1 MKIGY
6 PCINTSIERKA
17 PSTFRLAFYSE
28 NRLIQTVEDNLKH
41 LTKVLKYNVDHDLLF
56 FRISSDIV
64 PFASHPICK
73 FDWDKHFQS
82 EFKEVGD
89 YIKKHHIR
97 ISMHPDQFVVINSPS
112 EKIVNSSINELK
124 YHCRVLDCMNL
135 AETAKIQ
142 IHVGGAYGNKID
154 AIDRFVKI
162 YNNDN
167 NTLLDEYIK
176 RRLVIEN
183 DDRLYNLSDCLYINQ
198 KTAIPILLDTFHHE
212 CFNSGEESLVSA
224 LKKAKSTWKKDKDG
238 IPMVDYSSQNVMDI
252 LYHGTNRR
260 TKKGKHTTTI
270 DQILFNRF
278 LKETAGLDFDIMLEI
293 KDKEK
298 SALIALGLLRKQ
310 DEHDC

>member
-6 PCINTSIERKA
+6 PCINTSIERNT

-41 LTKVLKYNVDHDLLF
+41 LAKVLKYNVDHDLLF

-73 FDWDKHFQS
+73 FEWDKHFQS

-124 YHCRVLDCMNL
+124 YQCRVLDCMNL
-135 AETAKIQ
+135 AGTAKIQ
-142 IHVGGAYGNKID
+142 IHVGGVYGNKID
-154 AIDRFVKI
+154 AIERFVKI

-198 KTAIPILLDTFHHE
+198 KTDIPILLDIFHHE
-212 CFNSGEESLVSA
+212 CFNSGEPLFSA

-238 IPMVDYSSQNVMDI
+238 IPMVDYSSQNTMDI
-252 LYHGTNRR
+252 LYHGMNRR
-260 TKKGKHTTTI
+260 TKKGKHTIAI

-298 SALIALGLLRKQ
+298 SALIALELLRKQ
-310 DEHDC
+310 GKNDC

>member
-6 PCINTSIERKA
+6 PCINTSIERNT

-28 NRLIQTVEDNLKH
+28 NRLIQAVEDNLKH
-41 LTKVLKYNVDHDLLF
+41 LAKVLKYNVDHDLLF
-56 FRISSDIV
+56 FRISSDLV

-73 FDWDKHFQS
+73 FNWHWRFQS
-82 EFKEVGD
+82 EFEEIGD
-89 YIKKHHIR
+89 YIKKHRIR

-112 EKIVNSSINELK
+112 EKIVHSSINELK

-142 IHVGGAYGNKID
+142 IHVGGVYGNKVD
-154 AIDRFVKI
+154 AVDRFVKI

-167 NTLLDEYIK
+167 NELLDDNIK

-183 DDRLYNLSDCLYINQ
+183 DDRLYNLSDCIYINQ
-198 KTAIPILLDTFHHE
+198 KTDIPILFDSFHHE
-212 CFNSGEESLVSA
+212 CLKPREKSLFSA
-224 LKKAKSTWKKDKDG
+224 LKKATSTWKKDKDG

-252 LYHGTNRR
+252 DYDSMKRKI
-260 TKKGKHTTTI
+260 KKGKHTTTI

-278 LKETAGLDFDIMLEI
+278 LNETAGLDFDLMLEI

-298 SALIALGLLRKQ
+298 SALIALELLRKTRRI
-310 DEHDC
+310 

>member
-6 PCINTSIERKA
+6 PCINTSIERNT

-41 LTKVLKYNVDHDLLF
+41 LAKVLKYNVDHDLLF

-162 YNNDN
+162 YNNDK

-198 KTAIPILLDTFHHE
+198 KTDIPILLDIFHHE
-212 CFNSGEESLVSA
+212 CFNSGEESLFSA

-252 LYHGTNRR
+252 LYHGMNRETR
-260 TKKGKHTTTI
+260 KGKHTTAI

-298 SALIALGLLRKQ
+298 SALIALELLRKQ